1 MSPATPQPT
10 LPSGRSFQHRLRE
23 CMLAFSR
30 SADSHS
36 TIPEAL
42 AAMAGEAA
50 ALMGVPRASIWLH
63 DRRARELW
71 LAASSEPNGTDGA
84 RIPASADAPAAVGLT
99 LDAPVQRA
107 DATGPCIVAPLRGWR
122 RALGTLIFEGT
133 PSADLTPEQ
142 TLELA
147 HDVSHQLSTVIE
159 NLQLVEEVVRQHRLL
174 KDSFNSLVDLVIVTD
189 NARRIVQTNDALA
202 RCVGR
207 RQDDMFQTDLAT
219 LVGAELAEWVT
230 GSDERLNAA
239 GGHPTAG
246 IARTRTFQGS
256 PLGGTVVVTTT
267 PLVSDGRDLV
277 GRVIVARDVTQ
288 QIQLEAEREALR
300 ARLAQSEKLA
310 SLGQFVAGVA
320 HEINN
325 PLQGVL
331 GYVELMLRSDKANP
345 MRGELRRVM
354 HEADRAAKIVRNLLV
369 FSGSRRMTRR
379 RLTIERVLST
389 AISSRRTA
397 LARSNIE
404 LVRQH
409 RGETLSVTGDP
420 LLLQQAFLNVLIN
433 AEHAITDTGRPG
445 TIEVSTETD
454 SDGARIVTRIRDT
467 GPGIPADV
475 LPRIFDPFFTTKEVN
490 RGTGLGLTI
499 AYGIVQEH
507 GGAIHAGNMTGGGAL
522 FTIELPAATA
532 ARARPRQKRPRA
544 NTPRRRPS

>member
-1 MSPATPQPT
+1 
-10 LPSGRSFQHRLRE
+10 
-23 CMLAFSR
+23 MLAFSR
-30 SADSHS
+30 SADSRS
-36 TIPEAL
+36 TLPEAL
-42 AAMAGEAA
+42 TAMAGEAA
-50 ALMGVPRASIWLH
+50 ALLGAHRASIWLH

-71 LAASSEPNGTDGA
+71 LAACSEPAKADGR
-84 RIPASADAPAAVGLT
+84 RIPAGGDAHAALGLT
-99 LDAPVQRA
+99 LDSPVQRP
-107 DATGPCIVAPLRGWR
+107 GPDGHTIIAPLRGWR
-122 RALGTLIFEGT
+122 RALGTLIFEGAT
-133 PSADLTPEQ
+133 STDLTADQ
-142 TLELA
+142 ALELA

-189 NARRIVQTNDALA
+189 NALRIVQTNDALA
-202 RCVGR
+202 RCLGR
-207 RQDDMFQTDLAT
+207 RQEEMFQNGLEAV
-219 LVGAELAEWVT
+219 VGSELSEWVT
-230 GSDERLNAA
+230 DGAEAPASPA
-239 GGHPTAG
+239 GLQATAG
-246 IARTRTFQGS
+246 IARTRTFHGS

-288 QIQLEAEREALR
+288 QVQLEAEREALR

-345 MRGELRRVM
+345 MRVELRRVM
-354 HEADRAAKIVRNLLV
+354 YEADRAAKIVRNLLV
-369 FSGSRRMTRR
+369 FSGSRRMARR
-379 RLTIERVLST
+379 RLALERVLST

-397 LARSNIE
+397 LARSGIE
-404 LVRQH
+404 LVRHH
-409 RGETLSVTGDP
+409 RGDSPSVNGDP

-433 AEHAITDTGRPG
+433 AEHAITDTGQPG

-454 SDGARIVTRIRDT
+454 TDRTRIIMRIRDT
-467 GPGIPADV
+467 GPGIPSDV

-507 GGAIHAGNMTGGGAL
+507 GGSIHAENVTSGGAL
-522 FTIELPAATA
+522 FTIELPAAVKP
-532 ARARPRQKRPRA
+532 ARPRKRPLAKQPALAQPSKRA
-544 NTPRRRPS
+544 RGRGRSVR

>member
-1 MSPATPQPT
+1 MSPA
-10 LPSGRSFQHRLRE
+10 LPRPPMPRDRSFQHRLRE

-30 SADSHS
+30 SADSRS
-36 TIPEAL
+36 TLPEAL

-50 ALMGVPRASIWLH
+50 ALMGATRASIWLH

-71 LAASSEPNGTDGA
+71 LVASSEAGLGDGT
-84 RIPASADAPAAVGLT
+84 RVPADTPGTPAALALT
-99 LDAPVQRA
+99 LERPVRL
-107 DATGPCIVAPLRGWR
+107 GSSIVAPLRGWR
-122 RALGTLIFEGT
+122 RALGALILDGET
-133 PSADLTPEQ
+133 SPELTAEQ
-142 TLELA
+142 SLELA

-189 NARRIVQTNDALA
+189 NALRVVQTNDALA
-202 RCVGR
+202 RCLGR
-207 RQDDMFQTDLAT
+207 RQEEMFQTGLEI
-219 LVGAELAEWVT
+219 LVGSELAEWVT
-230 GSDERLNAA
+230 RNPEPAGPGSPDSGPLA
-239 GGHPTAG
+239 TG
-246 IARTRTFQGS
+246 IARTQTFHGS
-256 PLGGTVVVTTT
+256 PLGGTVVVTAT

-288 QIQLEAEREALR
+288 QVQLEAEREGLR
-300 ARLAQSEKLA
+300 VRLAQSEKLA

-331 GYVELMLRSDKANP
+331 GYVELMLRSDKTNP
-345 MRGELRRVM
+345 MRRELRRVM
-354 HEADRAAKIVRNLLV
+354 FEADRAAKIVRNLLV
-369 FSGSRRMTRR
+369 FSGSRRMVRR
-379 RLTIERVLST
+379 RLTLDRVLSS

-397 LARSNIE
+397 LTKSGIE

-409 RGETLSVTGDP
+409 RDEPLSVNGDP

-433 AEHAITDTGRPG
+433 AEHAITDTGGPG
-445 TIEVSTETD
+445 RIEVTSEK
-454 SDGARIVTRIRDT
+454 SADGGAVVTRIRDT
-467 GPGIPADV
+467 GPGIPSDV

-507 GGAIHAGNMTGGGAL
+507 GGSIHADNVPGGGAT
-522 FTIELPAATA
+522 FTIELPAAAKPKPRARKRRPGA
-532 ARARPRQKRPRA
+532 ARR
-544 NTPRRRPS
+544 S

>member
-1 MSPATPQPT
+1 
-10 LPSGRSFQHRLRE
+10 
-23 CMLAFSR
+23 
-30 SADSHS
+30 
-36 TIPEAL
+36 
-42 AAMAGEAA
+42 MAGEAA
-50 ALMGVPRASIWLH
+50 ALVGASRASIWLH

-71 LAASSEPNGTDGA
+71 LAASSEPGRADGT
-84 RIPASADAPAAVGLT
+84 RIPAAGDAPAAFGLT
-99 LDAPVQRA
+99 LDAPIARP
-107 DATGPCIVAPLRGWR
+107 DPGGSSIVAPLRGWR
-122 RALGTLIFEGT
+122 RALGTLIFEGGT
-133 PSADLTPEQ
+133 SPELSAEQ

-189 NARRIVQTNDALA
+189 NALRIVQTNDALA
-202 RCVGR
+202 KCLGR
-207 RQDDMFQTDLAT
+207 RQEEMFQTGLQT
-219 LVGAELAEWVT
+219 LVGPELADWVT
-230 GSDERLNAA
+230 DGAETLNPASDDSQF
-239 GGHPTAG
+239 TAG

-256 PLGGTVVVTTT
+256 PLGGIVVVTTT

-288 QIQLEAEREALR
+288 QVQLEAEREALR

-369 FSGSRRMTRR
+369 FSGSRRMVRR
-379 RLTIERVLST
+379 RLTVQRVLST
-389 AISSRRTA
+389 AISSRRA
-397 LARSNIE
+397 SLARSGIE
-404 LVRQH
+404 LVRHH
-409 RGETLSVTGDP
+409 RGGKLQVSGDP
-420 LLLQQAFLNVLIN
+420 LLLQQAFLNILIN

-445 TIEVSTETD
+445 RIEVSTETD
-454 SDGARIVTRIRDT
+454 GPGTRVVTRIRDT
-467 GPGIPADV
+467 GPGIPPEV

-507 GGAIHAGNMTGGGAL
+507 GGAIQAGNAAGGGAQ
-522 FTIELPAATA
+522 FTIELPAAVA
-532 ARARPRQKRPRA
+532 PVRPRA
-544 NTPRRRPS
+544 KRPPAMKKA

>member
-1 MSPATPQPT
+1 
-10 LPSGRSFQHRLRE
+10 
-23 CMLAFSR
+23 MLAFSR
-30 SADSHS
+30 SADSRS
-36 TIPEAL
+36 TLPEAL
-42 AAMAGEAA
+42 SAMASEAA
-50 ALMGVPRASIWLH
+50 ALVGAPRATIWLH
-63 DRRARELW
+63 DRRTRELW
-71 LAASSEPNGTDGA
+71 LAASSEPGQAEAT
-84 RIPASADAPAAVGLT
+84 RIPAGADAPAALGLT
-99 LDAPVQRA
+99 VESPVRRLAP
-107 DATGPCIVAPLRGWR
+107 TGPVVVAPLRGWR
-122 RALGTLIFEGT
+122 RALGTLVFEGET
-133 PSADLTPEQ
+133 STELTAEQ

-159 NLQLVEEVVRQHRLL
+159 NLQLVEEVIRQHRLL

-189 NARRIVQTNDALA
+189 NALRIVQTNDALA

-207 RQDDMFQTDLAT
+207 RPEEMFQTGLET
-219 LVGAELAEWVT
+219 LVGSELAGWVT
-230 GSDERLNAA
+230 DGTEPLDPAA
-239 GGHPTAG
+239 SVQPTAG
-246 IARTRTFQGS
+246 LARTRTFHGS
-256 PLGGTVVVTTT
+256 PLGGTVVVTAT

-288 QIQLEAEREALR
+288 QVQLEAEREALR

-369 FSGSRRMTRR
+369 FSGSRRMARR
-379 RLTIERVLST
+379 RLTVERVLST

-397 LARSNIE
+397 LTRAGIE
-404 LVRQH
+404 LIRHH
-409 RGETLSVTGDP
+409 RGEALSVNGDP

-433 AEHAITDTGRPG
+433 AEHAITDTGQPG

-454 SDGARIVTRIRDT
+454 GDGSRIVTRIRDT
-467 GPGIPADV
+467 GPGIPPDV

-507 GGAIHAGNMTGGGAL
+507 GGAIHAENVAGGGAL
-522 FTIELPAATA
+522 FTIELPAAVKPLPRT
-532 ARARPRQKRPRA
+532 RRSRPP
-544 NTPRRRPS
+544 PG